1 MSDYKIHKKLVF
13 KLSAGII
20 LFMLP
25 SLLAAGMGGL
35 NISDNQKLRLV
46 SPDRNLVR
54 ILNWARETSLS
65 FVGLNRDPV
74 GPW

>member
-1 MSDYKIHKKLVF
+1 MSDYMIHKKLVF
-13 KLSAGII
+13 KLSPGII

-46 SPDRNLVR
+46 SPDRKLVR
-54 ILNWARETSLS
+54 IFNWAREASLS
-65 FVGLNRDPV
+65 FVGLDRDPV
-74 GPW
+74 GPG